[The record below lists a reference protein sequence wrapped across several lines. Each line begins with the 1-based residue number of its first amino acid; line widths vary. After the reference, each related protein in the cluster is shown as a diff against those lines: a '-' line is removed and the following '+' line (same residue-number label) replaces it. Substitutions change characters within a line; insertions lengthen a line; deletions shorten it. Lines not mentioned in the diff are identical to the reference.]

1 MTTYAQLT
9 YEQRCQISAL
19 LQAGLNQTQIAK
31 ELGCSQP
38 TISREI
44 QRNSGQRG
52 YRYKQAQ
59 RLATERRQSAV
70 QPRKMPPDLI
80 NLIESKLHLKWSP
93 EQISGWLC
101 RTEMISISHE
111 AIYLHI
117 WADKAKGGSLYQ
129 YLRHQ
134 IKGYRNRGAGKGLRG
149 IINNRVGI
157 SDRPDIVDTRER
169 IGDWEIDLII
179 GKGHSGAM
187 VTIVERNTRY
197 SVAAAINDK
206 SAAAVTEATIAL
218 LAPLRDLVLTITADN
233 GKEFSGHEIIAKA
246 LNCDVYFADPYSSW
260 QRGLNENTNGLLRQY
275 WPKNTDFKAVHKN
288 EVISVMEQLNHR
300 PRKILDYQSPADIFL
315 AEIKF

>member
-44 QRNSGQRG
+44 QRNTGQRG

-70 QPRKMPPDLI
+70 QPHKMTPDLI

-93 EQISGWLC
+93 EQISGWLG

-134 IKGYRNRGAGKGLRG
+134 IKGYRNRGAGKGSRG

-275 WPKNTDFKAVHKN
+275 WPKNTDFKAVHNN

-315 AEIKF
+315 AEIKV